1 MVAKAIKDVAA
12 AVSQAIA
19 TGVLLLCL
27 YQNAWLEDKSKVKVW
42 EKSRRIGASW
52 VEALYSVLQA
62 AKRKKDG
69 GQNTYYLSYNKDMTQ
84 QFIKDCAWWAKVIGA
99 ATGKIE
105 EVVADYDKDITFF
118 RIRFSSGNEICALP
132 SEARSLRSKQGR
144 VVIDEAAFVDDL
156 AELLKAAMALLMWGG
171 QVVILSTHNGADN
184 PFNELVQSIHK
195 GEFDYSLHRTDLD
208 EALAGG
214 LYRAICK
221 RNNEEWTPEAE
232 AAWREDTIKKYGDGA
247 DEELFCIPSLS
258 SGVYLT
264 TAMIEAIMKAEIPV
278 LRWTPPADDFV
289 DWPEAKAYAHT
300 LAWCEDN
307 LKPYLV
313 LLPQGLSHFVGG
325 DFGRSGDLSHFT
337 PATETLN
344 LDLLPPFLLE
354 LRNCPHR
361 TQEQIFFYV
370 CDRLPR
376 FSGGALDAR
385 GNGSFLA
392 ESARQRYGPELIAEV
407 MITEKWYREVMPKLK
422 ARIEEKTFWLPK
434 DAHTLA
440 DYRCLK
446 VIRGVARVPDKR
458 GKDATGQRHGD
469 AAGSGGMLIYAREN
483 LGNVE
488 PWDCQTASAVDH
500 MGGGFDFYGY

>member
-1 MVAKAIKDVAA
+1 MIAKAAKDVAA
-12 AVSQAIA
+12 AVAQAIA

-27 YQNAWLEDKSKVKVW
+27 YQIAWLEDKSKVKVW

-62 AKRKKDG
+62 AKKKKDG

-118 RIRFSSGNEICALP
+118 RIRFTSGNEICALP

-156 AELLKAAMALLMWGG
+156 PELLKAAMALLMWGG

-184 PFNELVQSIHK
+184 AFNELIQSIHK
-195 GEFDYSLHRTDLD
+195 GKYHYSLHRTDLD
-208 EALAGG
+208 EALTGG
-214 LYRAICK
+214 LFRAICK
-221 RNNEEWTPEAE
+221 RNNETWTEEAE
-232 AAWREDTIKKYGDGA
+232 AAWRENTINDYGDGA
-247 DEELFCIPSLS
+247 DEELFCVPSLS
-258 SGVYLT
+258 GGVYLT
-264 TAMIEAIMKAEIPV
+264 TAMIEACMKPEIPV
-278 LRWTPPADDFV
+278 IRWAPPANDFV
-289 DWPEAKAYAHT
+289 DWPEEKARLHT
-300 LAWCEDN
+300 LEFCEN
-307 LKPYLV
+307 HLKPLLAV
-313 LLPQGLSHFVGG
+313 LPQEASHFVGG

-337 PATETLN
+337 PATELLN
-344 LDLLPPFLLE
+344 LELLPPFLLE

-361 TQEQIFFYV
+361 TQEQIFFYM
-370 CDRLPR
+370 CDSLPR

-407 MITEKWYREVMPKLK
+407 MISEKWYRETMPKLK
-422 ARIEEKTFWLPK
+422 ARIEEKTLWLPK
-434 DAHTLA
+434 DAHTLE

-469 AAGSGGMLIYAREN
+469 AAISGGMLVYARDTF
-483 LGNVE
+483 GSVE
-488 PWDCQTASAVDH
+488 PWDCETASAPAQI
-500 MGGGFDFYGY
+500 GGFDLTGY

>member
-1 MVAKAIKDVAA
+1 MNAKAVKDVAA
-12 AVSQAIA
+12 SLSQAIA
-19 TGVLLLCL
+19 TGILLLCV
-27 YQNAWLEDKSKVKVW
+27 YQIAWLDDKSKVKVW

-84 QFIKDCAWWAKVIGA
+84 QFIKDCAWWAKIIGA

-105 EVVADYDKDITFF
+105 EVITNYDKDVTFF

-184 PFNELVQSIHK
+184 PFNDLIQSIHK
-195 GEFDYSLHRTDLD
+195 GKFDYSLHRTDLD
-208 EALAGG
+208 DALEGN
-214 LYRAICK
+214 LFRAICK
-221 RNNEEWTPEAE
+221 RNGEEWTQEAQE
-232 AAWREDTIKKYGDGA
+232 AWREKTISDYGDGA
-247 DEELFCIPSLS
+247 DEELFCVPSLS
-258 SGVYLT
+258 GGVYLT
-264 TAMIEAIMKAEIPV
+264 TAMIEACMKEEIPV
-278 LRWTPPADDFV
+278 IRWTSPANDFV
-289 DWPEAKAYAHT
+289 DWPEVKSTMYSV
-300 LAWCEDN
+300 LWCETH
-307 LKPYLV
+307 LRPYLDA
-313 LLPQGLSHFVGG
+313 LPKDLSHFIGG
-325 DFGRSGDLSHFT
+325 DFGRTGDLSHFT
-337 PATETLN
+337 PATEAIN
-344 LDLLPPFLLE
+344 LDLIAPFLLE
-354 LRNCPHR
+354 LRNCPHK
-361 TQEQIFFYV
+361 TQELIFFYV

-392 ESARQRYGPELIAEV
+392 ESARQRYGPDHIAEV
-407 MITEKWYREVMPKLK
+407 MISEKWYRETMPKLK
-422 ARIEEKTFWLPK
+422 ARIEEKAFWLAK
-434 DAHTLA
+434 DAHTLD

-469 AAGSGGMLIYAREN
+469 AAISGGMLIHARE
-483 LGNVE
+483 LFGNVE
-488 PWDCQTASAVDH
+488 PWGCETASAIEE
-500 MGGGFDFYGY
+500 MGGGFDFTGY

>member
-1 MVAKAIKDVAA
+1 MAA
-12 AVSQAIA
+12 TTIPQIIA
-19 TGVLLLCL
+19 TGILILCT
-27 YQNAWLEDKSKVKVW
+27 YQIAWLDDKSKVKVW

-62 AKRKKDG
+62 AKSKKDG

-84 QFIKDCAWWAKVIGA
+84 QFIKDCAWWAKVIGV

-105 EVVADYDKDITFF
+105 EIVADYDKNVTFF
-118 RIRFSSGNEICALP
+118 RIRFASGNEICALP

-144 VVIDEAAFVDDL
+144 VVLDEGAFVDDL
-156 AELLKAAMALLMWGG
+156 GELLKAAMALLMWGG

-195 GEFDYSLHRTDLD
+195 GEFDYALHHTDLD
-208 EALAGG
+208 EAIAGG
-214 LYRAICK
+214 LFKAICK
-221 RNNEEWTPEAE
+221 RNNKIWTPAAEAE
-232 AAWREDTIKKYGDGA
+232 WREDTIKKYGDAA

-264 TAMIEAIMKAEIPV
+264 TAMIEACMKLEIPV
-278 LRWTPPADDFV
+278 IRWTPPADDFV
-289 DWPEAKAYAHT
+289 DWNEDKAYQHT
-300 LAWCEDN
+300 LEWCEDH
-307 LKPYLV
+307 LKPLLV
-313 LLPQGLSHFVGG
+313 LLPQGLAHFIGG

-337 PATETLN
+337 PATETLV
-344 LDLLPPFLLE
+344 LELLPPFLLE

-361 TQEQIFFYV
+361 TQEQIFFYI

-392 ESARQRYGPELIAEV
+392 ESARQRYGPDLIAEV
-407 MITEKWYREVMPKLK
+407 MITEKWYRETMPKLK
-422 ARIEEKTFWLPK
+422 ARIEEKTLWLAK

-469 AAGSGGMLIYAREN
+469 AAISGGMLIHAREIF
-483 LGNVE
+483 GNIE
-488 PWDCQTASAVDH
+488 PWSCETASTVDH
-500 MGGGFDFYGY
+500 MGGGFNFNGY